1 MNKLAL
7 QIINIT
13 PSVAQNQS
21 YAVVLGEIKGKRRLP
36 IVIGIAEAQAIA
48 MALENMIPP
57 RPLTHDLIKNILTT
71 FDVQVREVLI
81 NNLTEGVFYSQL
93 ICDKDGEEYIIDS
106 RTSDALAI
114 AVRYGCPIYI
124 YGHILESAGVE
135 FMESEEDESD
145 EIASASKYEIEEEPS
160 DYSIYTSAE
169 LDAIL
174 KEALESEDYERAA
187 RIRDEMKK
195 RGKN

>member
-21 YAVVLGEIKGKRRLP
+21 YAVVLGEIRGNRRLP
-36 IVIGIAEAQAIA
+36 IVIGMAEAQAIA

-71 FDVQVREVLI
+71 FDIHVREVLI
-81 NNLTEGVFYSQL
+81 NNLVEGVFYSQL

-124 YGHILESAGVE
+124 YSHIMDSAGVE
-135 FMESEEDESD
+135 LMESEEDESD
-145 EIASASKYEIEEEPS
+145 EIASAGKYEMEEEPS

-174 KEALESEDYERAA
+174 KEALESEDYEKAA

>member
-1 MNKLAL
+1 MIKLAL

-48 MALENMIPP
+48 MALENMVPP

-71 FDVQVREVLI
+71 FDVHVREVLI

-135 FMESEEDESD
+135 YMDSEDDDSD
-145 EIASASKYEIEEEPS
+145 DLIPAVKYEVEDEPS
-160 DYSIYTSAE
+160 DYSIYTAAE

-174 KEALESEDYERAA
+174 KEALDSEDYERAA